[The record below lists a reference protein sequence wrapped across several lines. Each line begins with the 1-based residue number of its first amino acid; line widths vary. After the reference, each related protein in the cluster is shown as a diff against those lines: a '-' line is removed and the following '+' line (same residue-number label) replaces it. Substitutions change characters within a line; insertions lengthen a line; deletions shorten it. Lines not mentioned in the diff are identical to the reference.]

1 MFLFIPATHI
11 RVSVRWPALS
21 KLSGSQNRLDEV
33 LFHHTGHKHR
43 PDASP
48 VKDFAAFRALSQ
60 VLFFLQAEAVH
71 IRRLSCCRSAHP
83 SRRSIGF
90 GALPIPGALYTLTDN
105 PYFLVGVQLM
115 DGIGA
120 AIFGV
125 VSVLVIADLTRGTGR
140 FNFTQGVVATA
151 TGLGASLSNGITGF
165 IVQRAGFNTAFL
177 FLAGVATFAFPC
189 FGSSC
194 RRQKRSGTLVTLM

>member
-1 MFLFIPATHI
+1 VASIIQTE
-11 RVSVRWPALS
+11 
-21 KLSGSQNRLDEV
+21 RLPESLGRGTV
-33 LFHHTGHKHR
+33 

-125 VSVLVIADLTRGTGR
+125 V
-140 FNFTQGVVATA
+140 ATA

-194 RRQKRSGTLVTLM
+194 RRQKRPGTLVTLM